1 MSSPD
6 QRQGFG
12 ATVYTVIGSFIGGA
26 AGGAWQRRFC
36 EIPSRANTQLIRI
49 LKSELA
55 EPFSQCVAGDVT
67 CEEIANQ
74 ARPLLN
80 GVEISDEHLLLGVE
94 LWSEDERG

>member
-1 MSSPD
+1 VSGSN
-6 QRQGFG
+6 QKGGGG
-12 ATVYTVIGSFIGGA
+12 ASAYTVVGSFFGGA